1 MKFSLLPFRSGDHS
15 EPPRDAAKTA
25 RASAE
30 SASGPDLVAAQGG
43 FWVGLGD
50 EIFVCAANGKWDALA
65 GQLEIA
71 GPAAEVRK
79 PDLHLVVQTGRS
91 FQNAYPKTRILADK
105 GRYLIVEFDRDAAR
119 ELGDSRSPA
128 FVIRPLPENTAIF
141 TRRPRPD
148 PRLEATRLVSPEI
161 AAAVA
166 AVSRPAF
173 EAAVTHLVSYR
184 TRHSTSADFRAAA
197 AWAQD
202 QFRAL
207 GLTCTTAE
215 VTVGSGTS
223 LNVIASKP
231 GSGPEAGPETGPETG
246 RGAVLVVAHLD
257 SVNHHA
263 GPSAPAP
270 GADDNASGSAG
281 VLTLAAAMAA
291 RGFAHDLVFVLFG
304 GEEQGLL
311 GSTQYVAALS
321 PAERGRIRAVL
332 NMDMIG
338 RLNSQPPTV
347 MLEGAALSQTMIDA
361 LAQSAEAH
369 TTLAIQTS
377 INPFASDHV
386 PFIDA
391 GIPAV
396 LTIEGADSAND
407 AVHSGQ
413 DMLDRLD
420 MDYAT
425 QILRMN
431 AGWLAAEAGI
441 MVPSQPST
449 PAPLPVPPAQPGG
462 CGCGCGPAAG
472 PAAGGGL
479 AGQAALYH
487 RNQVDGH
494 YQALFAQY
502 ARINRDG
509 RLGPA
514 DRAEWQSA
522 LLAFGHLDRKPR

>member
-1 MKFSLLPFRSGDHS
+1 MKFSVLALRSGDYLNLS
-15 EPPRDAAKTA
+15 REAASRGGA
-25 RASAE
+25 RAE
-30 SASGPDLVAAQGG
+30 SAAGPAVIEAQGG

-65 GQLEIA
+65 GRLELA
-71 GPAAEVRK
+71 GAAGEIRK
-79 PDLHLVVQTGRS
+79 SDLHLVVQTGTS
-91 FQNAYPKTRILADK
+91 FQAAYPDTRVLAGK
-105 GRYLIVEFDRDAAR
+105 GRYLIVEFDREAAR
-119 ELGDSRSPA
+119 DLGDSHSPA
-128 FVIRPLPENTAIF
+128 FVIRPVPENVAIYAQHP
-141 TRRPRPD
+141 RREPA
-148 PRLEATRLVSPEI
+148 RLPAPEI

-166 AVSRPAF
+166 AVSRAGF
-173 EAAVTHLVSYR
+173 ETVVTHLVSYR

-197 AWAQD
+197 AWAQS
-202 QFRAL
+202 QFEAL
-207 GLTCTTAE
+207 GLTCTTAD

-223 LNVIASKP
+223 LNVIATK
-231 GSGPEAGPETGPETG
+231 AGNSPDAA

-257 SVNHHA
+257 SVNHGA
-263 GPSAPAP
+263 GPTAAAP

-281 VLTLAAAMAA
+281 VLTLAAAMA
-291 RGFAHDLVFVLFG
+291 GQEFTHDLVFVLFG

-321 PAERGRIRAVL
+321 PTERARIRAVL

-338 RLNSQPPTV
+338 RVNSPPPTV
-347 MLEGAALSQTMIDA
+347 MLEGAPLSQGMIDA
-361 LAQSAEAH
+361 LAQSAQAH

-377 INPFASDHV
+377 LNPFASDHV

-391 GIPAV
+391 GIAAV

-413 DMLDRLD
+413 DTLDRLD

-441 MVPSQPST
+441 MATIQPSPQPSPQPGT
-449 PAPLPVPPAQPGG
+449 LPVPPAHPGA
-462 CGCGCGPAAG
+462 CGCGCGPCVGGPGIGG
-472 PAAGGGL
+472 PAA
-479 AGQAALYH
+479 QAALFH
-487 RNQVDGH
+487 LNQVNGH

-509 RLGPA
+509 RLDPA

-522 LLAFGHLDRKPR
+522 LLAFGQLDRKPR